1 MKENKL
7 LVLGTLVVTFALYF
21 ITYSSVEDQ
30 SAYDHLSL
38 DEKIFFFN
46 DLDEKQKEGIA
57 TTSIDSL
64 KSEFFSDTLTF
75 ITLKNMHVETYETF
89 QKISRES
96 LSIEQ
101 SLHTYRR
108 LILILFLVLGS
119 YFMFTKK
126 HKFNITFQKAMYH
139 NVIFSL
145 IFSLFCIFSFV
156 LTQTIRGTTNNSSL
170 LLQFGFAHFIEVLKS
185 TLFWFI
191 AVSFFI
197 YFHPQNIDWHQ
208 KRIAKKKKKL
218 EKGNT
223 ST

>member
-7 LVLGTLVVTFALYF
+7 LISGLLIAIFALYF
-21 ITYSSVEDQ
+21 ITYSSTKDQ
-30 SAYDHLSL
+30 EGFSKLSI
-38 DEKIFFFN
+38 DDKNFFFN
-46 DLDEKQKEGIA
+46 VLDDKQKEGIA
-57 TTSIDSL
+57 NTPMDSL
-64 KSEFFSDTLTF
+64 KMEFFKDSITF
-75 ITLKNMHVETYETF
+75 NLIKNMPLESYKTL
-89 QKISRES
+89 QKVSVKS

-101 SLHTYRR
+101 TLHTYRR

-119 YFMFTKK
+119 YFNFTKK
-126 HKFNITFQKAMYH
+126 YKFNITFQKAMYQ

-156 LTQTIRGTTNNSSL
+156 LTQTIRGTTNGTSI

-197 YFHPQNIDWHQ
+197 YFHPQNIDWYQ
-208 KRIAKKKKKL
+208 RRMAKKKNKMEKKD
-218 EKGNT
+218 T
-223 ST
+223 SI